1 MTRPGA
7 DKGQATVEF
16 VLALPVLMLFL
27 LAVVQVG
34 LVVRDQ
40 ISVIH
45 AAREGARA
53 ASVDDNGGPGG
64 AAVAGVARAGGLDPA
79 RREVATSV
87 HDGLVTVTVS
97 YRAPTDV
104 PIVGPLLPDRTV
116 TASVTMALEPTS

>member
-53 ASVDDNGGPGG
+53 ASVDDTGGPGG
-64 AAVAGVARAGGLDPA
+64 AAAAGVARAGGLDPA

-87 HDGLVTVTVS
+87 HDGLATVTVS

-104 PIVGPLLPDRTV
+104 PIIGPLLPDRTV